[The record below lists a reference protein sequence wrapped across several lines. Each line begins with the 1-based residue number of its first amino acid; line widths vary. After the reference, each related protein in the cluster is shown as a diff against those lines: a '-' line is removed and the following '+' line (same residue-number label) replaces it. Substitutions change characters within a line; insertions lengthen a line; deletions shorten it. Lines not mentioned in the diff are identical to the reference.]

1 MRTSKISKSICCSL
15 MALLCFIAS
24 CDKDNREEEH
34 MTGGDAIVIGMASH
48 AHNLMAVVGEFVEGS
63 YLQEMEIIPKGTVV
77 ASDMGISVI
86 TYDTLDSERVE
97 NYYSNTK
104 LVPVVEFIPQTT
116 MRDPIP
122 EVEKALEE
130 YENHIN
136 KTRTVLRRIQYRL
149 EGVATLSVTAN
160 KEYYGIAAGEE
171 LGGIFHIVRYAPP
184 LVFSYDTYELD
195 KREQL
200 CEDDIA
206 DWLAMKPLA
215 QPCMTLMLKENARE
229 AAEDITL
236 TITMTLTNGKVL
248 TATTPAVSITH

>member
-1 MRTSKISKSICCSL
+1 MRKSIFASAIIA
-15 MALLCFIAS
+15 MALSMGFTS
-24 CDKDNREEEH
+24 CNKENREEH
-34 MTGGDAIVIGMASH
+34 MTDGGDAIIMGMASH
-48 AHNLMAVVGEFVEGS
+48 AHNLMAVVGEFIEGS

-86 TYDTLDSERVE
+86 TYDTLDSEIVE
-97 NYYSNTK
+97 DYYNNTK

-116 MRDPIP
+116 MRDPIT

-229 AAEDITL
+229 AAEDITF

-248 TATTPAVSITH
+248 TATTPAVSIVK

>member
-1 MRTSKISKSICCSL
+1 MKTKVFFSL

-24 CDKDNREEEH
+24 CDKENREEEH
-34 MTGGDAIVIGMASH
+34 MTGGGDAIIMGMASH
-48 AHNLMAVVGEFVEGS
+48 AHNLKAVVGEFVEGS
-63 YLQEMEIIPKGTVV
+63 YLQRMEIIPKGTVV
-77 ASDMGISVI
+77 ACDMGISVI

-97 NYYSNTK
+97 NYYSDTK

-122 EVEKALEE
+122 EVEEALAE
-130 YENHIN
+130 YESQLN
-136 KTRTVLRRIQYRL
+136 KTRTVLYEIQYRL
-149 EGVATLSVTAN
+149 EGVTALSIVAD
-160 KEYYGIAAGEE
+160 KEYNGLAAGEE
-171 LGGIFHIVRYAPP
+171 LGDFFHIVRYAPP

-229 AAEDITL
+229 AAEDITF

-248 TATTPAVSITH
+248 TATTPAVSIVK

>member
-1 MRTSKISKSICCSL
+1 MRKSIFASAIIA
-15 MALLCFIAS
+15 MALSMGFTS
-24 CDKDNREEEH
+24 CNKENREEH
-34 MTGGDAIVIGMASH
+34 MIGGGDAIIMGMASH
-48 AHNLMAVVGEFVEGS
+48 AHNLKAVVGEFIEGS
-63 YLQEMEIIPKGTVV
+63 YLQEMEIIPEGTVV

-86 TYDTLDSERVE
+86 TYDTLDSEIVE
-97 NYYSNTK
+97 DYYNNTE
-104 LVPVVEFIPQTT
+104 LVSVVEFIPQTT

-122 EVEKALEE
+122 EVEEALAE
-130 YENHIN
+130 YESQLN
-136 KTRTVLRRIQYRL
+136 KTRTVLYEIQYRL

-195 KREQL
+195 KRDQL

-229 AAEDITL
+229 AAEDITF
-236 TITMTLTNGKVL
+236 TITMTLNNGKVL
-248 TATTPAVSITH
+248 TATTPAVGIVK